1 LRESLTALAIFV
13 ILVLTAALFGPMLI
27 DWTARRS
34 EVEARLSQA
43 LGAPVVT
50 SGGIRLRLL
59 PSPYIELGEIR
70 IGPGNPAPFAAER
83 ARIELAVMPLLQ
95 GQIRIVD
102 AHLTHPRLRLAIE
115 NGALVLPKVPR
126 SAPEFVRFERIVITD
141 ADLNLLDKAGGVD
154 VTLSG
159 MNIDAAASSLEGPFK
174 AQGTIKA
181 MAGKTLAKPLHFQL
195 ATGVKQADHLKIR
208 LTVEPDNDSLRA
220 DLDGL
225 VLFGSE
231 GQAERFEGTGI
242 FAGLVRPVGAS
253 ETAWHSTGVLRIDPG
268 QVKYSEAELR
278 AGPDDRALIAALDA
292 QALLGRAPRVQAD
305 LKIRQ
310 LDLDRLLAAT
320 GDSVEL
326 PSALF
331 GRIAGTIGDIGLQG
345 RFGWPLAV
353 EARADIVTLGGETL
367 SDLSGAV
374 DFIPG
379 QVPQGRLD
387 VSAPGRSRLIAQ
399 GSVETGTAARFA
411 GTVRASS
418 LDLRR
423 FIDWLKPPPLAAL
436 PAALQGLG
444 RLSVL
449 QVAGPV
455 ELSATALSGHDLDL
469 TLNRSKLHGS
479 ASLTR
484 AVGSDPARLYADL
497 TSNGLDL
504 DTLPEVSG
512 VLSAGQA
519 LDAVIALDAKAIKLN
534 RTGQPPIEA
543 GQMRLTLRKAGDKVQ
558 LEHFDLAGFG
568 GADVAATGSSSQD
581 GGKLTLSV
589 NAQRLADL
597 ADVVAR
603 IAPSP
608 WSSLIASRASA
619 LSPAQITIDVAA
631 KASAKGRL
639 DLTAV
644 SLKGTAGATRLNA
657 ELAPEPADPRMFS
670 ASLVFDAPDSFPVL
684 RQLGLSV
691 EPIGN
696 LGPTHAE
703 VAIGGRF
710 GVPLD
715 ILVDANI
722 AGALWTGQG
731 LVDGASFEGSLGL
744 KSRDVGPLMQ
754 SLGVLPPGNRGGL
767 AADLNGLATLR
778 PGQASVHRLTGKFA
792 GTQMTG
798 VLDLGA
804 EHDDEPLKLS
814 GDLTL
819 ERLQASVLAGLALG
833 QQAAP
838 GPAATWSTQSFGAGL
853 LRAPASDIDLRIASL
868 DIAPGWTARDAH
880 MRLGLAADRISFDE
894 VGMALN
900 GGSLGGRLT
909 LRRHG
914 TEAALSAHADLQS
927 LALDTPALR
936 MRATGS
942 LEFAGTGNNVGAL
955 IGGLAGNGVLSF
967 ASLALPKLD
976 PTALAQVV
984 AKSESEESQIEEANV
999 VHALAQALD
1008 RDQLSFEPQQVAIA
1022 TATGV
1027 MRADPI
1033 EWSSGPSAVETR
1045 AAIDLR
1051 TLSIDLRTTLTLDQS
1066 IKFWSGPPPR
1076 ISVVSR
1082 GPLMAPAREIDA
1094 ASFVNGLQA
1103 RAIARDTERIEMLD
1117 ADIRERA
1124 FVNRRLKALDFL
1136 RQREGELQRFAE
1148 DEKRRKIEEDRRR
1161 ALEAARAAAP
1171 AAAPADPGVQDPSS
1185 FGRY

>member
-1 LRESLTALAIFV
+1 MRESLTALAILV

-34 EVEARLSQA
+34 GVEARLSQA
-43 LGAPVVT
+43 LGAPVHT

-70 IGPGNPAPFAAER
+70 IGPEDPAPFAAER

-95 GQIRIVD
+95 GQIRIID
-102 AHLTHPRLRLAIE
+102 AHLTHPSLRLAIE

-159 MNIDAAASSLEGPFK
+159 INIDAEASSLEGPFK

-181 MAGKTLAKPLHFQL
+181 VAGKALAKPLHFQL
-195 ATGVKQADHLKIR
+195 ATGIKEADHLKIR
-208 LTVEPDNDSLRA
+208 LAVDPDNDSLRA

-225 VLFGSE
+225 LLFGGE
-231 GQAERFEGTGI
+231 GRAERFEGTGV
-242 FAGLVRPVGAS
+242 FSGLVRPVGATA
-253 ETAWHSTGVLRIDPG
+253 TAWHSTGALRIDPG
-268 QVKYSEAELR
+268 QVTYSEAELR
-278 AGPDDRALIAALDA
+278 AGPDDRALIAGLDA
-292 QALLGRAPRVQAD
+292 QASLGKAPRVQAD
-305 LKIRQ
+305 VKIHQ

-320 GDSVEL
+320 GESVEL

-331 GRIAGTIGDIGLQG
+331 DRIAGTIGEIGLQG

-353 EARADIVTLGGETL
+353 AASAEIVTLGGETL

-374 DFIPG
+374 DLVPG

-387 VSAPGRSRLIAQ
+387 LSAPGRSRLIAQ
-399 GSVETGTAARFA
+399 GSIETGSAARFA

-436 PAALQGLG
+436 PPALQGLG
-444 RLSVL
+444 RLGML
-449 QVAGPV
+449 QVSGPV
-455 ELSATALSGHDLDL
+455 ELSATALSGRDLDL

-479 ASLTR
+479 VSFTR

-504 DTLPEVSG
+504 DALPELSS

-519 LDAVIALDAKAIKLN
+519 LDAVIALDAKTIKLN

-543 GQMRLTLRKAGDKVQ
+543 GQMRLTLRKSADKVQ

-568 GADVAATGSSSQD
+568 GADVAAAGSSSQD

-589 NAQRLADL
+589 NAQRLTDL
-597 ADVVAR
+597 ADAVAR

-619 LSPAQITIDVAA
+619 LSPAQITIDVGA
-631 KASAKGRL
+631 KVSAQGRL
-639 DLTAV
+639 DLTAL
-644 SLKGTAGATRLNA
+644 SLKGTAGATRLSG
-657 ELAPEPADPRMFS
+657 ELAPEPADLRMFS
-670 ASLVFDAPDSFPVL
+670 SSLLFDAPDSLAFL
-684 RQLGLSV
+684 RQLGLGV

-696 LGPTHAE
+696 LGPAHAE

-710 GVPLD
+710 GLPLD

-731 LVDGASFEGSLGL
+731 LVDGVSFEGSLGL
-744 KSRDVGPLMQ
+744 KSRDAAPLLQ
-754 SLGVLPPGNRGGL
+754 SLGVLSAGNRGAL

-778 PGQASVHRLTGKFA
+778 PGQASVHRLAGRFA
-792 GTQMTG
+792 GTG
-798 VLDLGA
+798 ISGGLDLGA
-804 EHDDEPLKLS
+804 GHEDEPLKLS

-833 QQAAP
+833 QQATP
-838 GPAATWSTQSFGAGL
+838 GPVATWSTQDFGTGL
-853 LRAPASDIDLRIASL
+853 LRAPASDINLRIASL
-868 DIAPGWTARDAH
+868 DIAPGWTAHDAQ
-880 MRLGLAADRISFDE
+880 MRLGLATDRMSFDD
-894 VGMALN
+894 VGMNLN
-900 GGSLGGRLT
+900 GGRLGGRLT

-914 TEAALSAHADLQS
+914 AEAALSARADLQS

-936 MRATGS
+936 TRATGS
-942 LEFAGTGNNVGAL
+942 LEFAGTGNNAGAL
-955 IGGLAGNGVLSF
+955 IGGLAGSGVLSF

-984 AKSESEESQIEEANV
+984 AKSENEEAQIEDANIV
-999 VHALAQALD
+999 RALGQALD
-1008 RDQLSFEPQQVAIA
+1008 RDQLSFEPQQVTIA

-1033 EWSSGPSAVETR
+1033 EWSSGPTSALMR

-1051 TLSIDLRTTLTLDQS
+1051 TLSIDLHTTLTLDQA

-1076 ISVVSR
+1076 IGVVSR

-1136 RQREGELQRFAE
+1136 RQREAELQRFAE
-1148 DEKRRKIEEDRRR
+1148 DEKRRKIEEDRKR

-1171 AAAPADPGVQDPSS
+1171 ATAPADPGVQDPSS